1 MTTMTLTA
9 ADRAPTPPP
18 PPAARFGSEPT
29 VDATP
34 PRPVPAGP
42 ERTRTD
48 PPRRHASRARATCE
62 HDAWLRWWRRFEPA
76 RARRDLPAIRGMILG
91 LMAGY
96 GLARLIEGVPERGL
110 TRRVCDV
117 VQVLNRLCAQREHD
131 LVADLAGLALR
142 RLETDEALAADPYHW
157 AWDAAE
163 DLRDL
168 GRAPQPPP
176 STTTPGT
183 GGHGARRGLEDT
195 P

>member
-1 MTTMTLTA
+1 MTLTVA
-9 ADRAPTPPP
+9 EQAPTPPLAP
-18 PPAARFGSEPT
+18 GARPGAVPT

-34 PRPVPAGP
+34 QRRTLAGP
-42 ERTRTD
+42 ERAGTD
-48 PPRRHASRARATCE
+48 PPRRHASRARATSE
-62 HDAWLRWWRRFEPA
+62 NEAWIRWWRRFEPA
-76 RARRDLPAIRGMILG
+76 RTRRDLPAIRGMILG

-117 VQVLNRLCAQREHD
+117 VQVLNRLCAQREHG
-131 LVADLAGLALR
+131 LVADLAVLALR
-142 RLETDEALAADPYHW
+142 RLETDEALAADPHHW

-168 GRAPQPPP
+168 GRVSTSPP

-183 GGHGARRGLEDT
+183 APRRPGET
-195 P
+195 PE